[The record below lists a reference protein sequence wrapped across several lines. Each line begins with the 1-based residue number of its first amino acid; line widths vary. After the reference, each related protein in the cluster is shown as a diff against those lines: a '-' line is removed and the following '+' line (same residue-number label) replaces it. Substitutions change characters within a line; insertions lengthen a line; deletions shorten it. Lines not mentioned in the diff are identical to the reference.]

1 MLAKEKFY
9 SSNSMKKTY
18 FIFINIFFLI
28 LFFPDS
34 SKANFQEKLINKFKQ
49 TDTLSF
55 DFIQK
60 IGEKEERGSCHIKY
74 PLLMKCEYPKKKKSI
89 IANGKKIAIVK
100 KRYKKI
106 YFYPLKK
113 TPLLYVLQKKSIL
126 NLIENFEPLKV
137 DEKIIEYEFDE
148 NKKNK
153 INIFFDKNSLELI
166 GWKTID
172 AYSNEVIFSI
182 YNLET
187 NILIKKDFFKIP
199 KEENL

>member
-1 MLAKEKFY
+1 MLAKEKFCKLALMKKSNFIFLSFFFTFFCIN
-9 SSNSMKKTY
+9 SSNAEFQQELIKKY
-18 FIFINIFFLI
+18 KSVN
-28 LFFPDS
+28 
-34 SKANFQEKLINKFKQ
+34 
-49 TDTLSF
+49 TLYF
-55 DFIQK
+55 DFTQK
-60 IGEKEERGSCHIKY
+60 IGGKEEIGNCHIKY
-74 PLLMKCEYPKKKKSI
+74 PLLMKCDYPKKKKSV

-113 TPLLYVLQKKSIL
+113 TPLFYILQKKSIL
-126 NLIENFEPLKV
+126 NLIENFEPIKV
-137 DEKIIEYEFDE
+137 DKKIIEYAFDS
-148 NKKNK
+148 NNKNK
-153 INIFFDKNSLELI
+153 VNIFFDKNSLELM

-187 NILIKKDFFKIP
+187 NVLIKKDFFKIP